1 MLFILCKSLLDYTNL
16 FFPNDYEKNDQIINN
31 EKDKNIYIYI
41 TLFAVSVEN
50 LKSLKYLLEI
60 TYHIF

>member
-16 FFPNDYEKNDQIINN
+16 FFPNDYEKNDQLINN
-31 EKDKNIYIYI
+31 EKDKKYIYI

-50 LKSLKYLLEI
+50 LKNLKYLLEI